1 MCHVLK
7 RRGIAPA
14 GFSLAELLV
23 AFTLLA
29 ILGATF
35 TRIMVSQGRFAD
47 QQNAL
52 RGARTVARQGMNLL
66 VTEARMVQ
74 DSTGVDSVASSGR
87 LIRLIVPYRFGLNC
101 GVSGAKNA
109 VSMLPVDS
117 QMVSQSQYAGWAYR
131 NNAGAYT
138 LVPLGTAPAT
148 AADAAQCTGSGA
160 GQAQLATLTLGGRA
174 GDVLEVG
181 PSVAAPTAPQGQA
194 VFFYQKVT
202 YEFKAST
209 AFPGWNGLY
218 RTVLGGANDELVAP
232 FDTSARFKFWT
243 AGAAT
248 SVAAAPAKEL
258 IRGID
263 VVFVGR
269 SGYTP
274 LGKATP
280 AKSTVVA
287 SIFFKNVRTY

>member
-1 MCHVLK
+1 M
-7 RRGIAPA
+7 
-14 GFSLAELLV
+14 
-23 AFTLLA
+23 TLLG

-35 TRIMVSQGRFAD
+35 TRIMVSQGRFSD

-52 RGARTVARQGMNLL
+52 REARTVSRQGMNIL
-66 VTEARMVQ
+66 VSEARMAQ
-74 DSTGVDSVASSGR
+74 DSTGVDSVATDGK

-101 GVSGAKNA
+101 GVSGANNA

-117 QMVSQSQYAGWAYR
+117 LQVSQAVFAGWAYR
-131 NNAGAYT
+131 NNAGAFT
-138 LVPLGTAPAT
+138 LVPVGTAPAT
-148 AADAAQCTGSGA
+148 AADAAQCTGSAA
-160 GQAQLATLTLGGRA
+160 GQAQIRTLTLGGRV
-174 GDVLEVG
+174 GEVLDVG
-181 PSVAAPTAPQGQA
+181 PAVAPPTALQGQA

-202 YEFKAST
+202 YSFKAST
-209 AFPGWNGLY
+209 AYPGWNGLY
-218 RTVLGGANDELVAP
+218 RAVLGGVEDELVAP

-243 AGAAT
+243 SGAAT

-274 LGKATP
+274 MGKTTPSKAT
-280 AKSTVVA
+280 VIA